1 MEGLNSVAKYFFQV
15 AFKFVNPFVFKKLFL
30 KFDNEETSETPCQIT
45 MRYENSNSISHIV
58 VPHSEMVPS
67 WYLFWIPSSYI
78 SFSLSIY
85 PPPFS
90 FSVFYVLRKNEAESN
105 FSLLHTYRE
114 QYQYHQLLSAAKQKE
129 RFSRVLITFHSI

>member
-1 MEGLNSVAKYFFQV
+1 MSVTSIKTTKKCPIKTWANGRTPQCGQIFFFQV
-15 AFKFVNPFVFKKLFL
+15 AFKFVNPFDFKKLFL
-30 KFDNEETSETPCQIT
+30 KFDKKETSETPCKIT
-45 MRYENSNSISHIV
+45 MGYENSNSISHRV
-58 VPHSEMVPS
+58 LPHCEMVPS

-85 PPPFS
+85 PSPFF

-114 QYQYHQLLSAAKQKE
+114 
-129 RFSRVLITFHSI
+129 